1 MRILLLYYL
10 YDFLNPNKTNMLLF
24 KFKHIELIF
33 KFKLKAIYSLDNT
46 TYFYT
51 LKHGEIFV
59 KIK

>member
-1 MRILLLYYL
+1 
-10 YDFLNPNKTNMLLF
+10 MLLF

-33 KFKLKAIYSLDNT
+33 KFKLEAIYRLDNT
-46 TYFYT
+46 KYFYT

>member
-1 MRILLLYYL
+1 
-10 YDFLNPNKTNMLLF
+10 MLLF

-33 KFKLKAIYSLDNT
+33 KFKLKAIYRLDNT
-46 TYFYT
+46 KNFYT